1 MKFDA
6 NTIQLGGYAVIIIL
20 LLVLVF
26 MGLKVECR
34 CDSAKSARASGVSV
48 KSARSPKNAR
58 APFHNMPNPANMVNQ
73 TVTQEQ
79 QNLMNI
85 QGCKQIDGI
94 WKTRSN
100 GTGVCQNWN
109 RPGVIP
115 LE

>member
-34 CDSAKSARASGVSV
+34 CDSAKSARA
-48 KSARSPKNAR
+48 
-58 APFHNMPNPANMVNQ
+58 PFHNMPNPANMVNQ

-85 QGCKQIDGI
+85 QGCEQIGGI
-94 WKTRSN
+94 WNARSD
-100 GTGVCQNWN
+100 GTGVCQNWD
-109 RPGVIP
+109 RPGPP